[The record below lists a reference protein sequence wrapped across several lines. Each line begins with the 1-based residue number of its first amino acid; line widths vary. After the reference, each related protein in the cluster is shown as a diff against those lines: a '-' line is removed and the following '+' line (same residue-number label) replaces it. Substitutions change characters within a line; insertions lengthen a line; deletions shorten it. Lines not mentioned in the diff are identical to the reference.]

1 MHTFQPMDLK
11 YFDQNPFK
19 LIGKDWMVITAQKDN
34 KVNAMTASWGGVGV
48 MWGKDVAYI
57 VVRESRYT
65 KEFIDSS
72 DTFSLSFFNSDL
84 KEIREALNFLG
95 TVSGRDNDKKIK
107 DAHLKVNLYVDE
119 NKHETPF
126 IDDASLVL
134 IGRKMF
140 AQELTKESFI
150 APEIA
155 NWYKDGDYQVITN
168 FEGQGGLD
176 PNK

>member
-134 IGRKMF
+134 ICRKMF

-155 NWYKDGDYQVITN
+155 NWYKDGDYHTLYIAQIQTM
-168 FEGQGGLD
+168 LAR
-176 PNK
+176 